1 MGENINITT
10 VKDLKADLDDKVD
23 KLASNESIS
32 DLKALMQERLSLI
45 LEPTET
51 VNSQKERIGKLE
63 ESLNKCENSLE
74 VSKTVSQNVT
84 KTSHKM

>member
-23 KLASNESIS
+23 KLVSNESIS

-45 LEPTET
+45 LESTET
-51 VNSQKERIGKLE
+51 VKE
-63 ESLNKCENSLE
+63 
-74 VSKTVSQNVT
+74 
-84 KTSHKM
+84 

>member
-10 VKDLKADLDDKVD
+10 VKDLKAHLDDKVD

-63 ESLNKCENSLE
+63 ESL
-74 VSKTVSQNVT
+74 
-84 KTSHKM
+84 